1 MKLVEYWRWRYR
13 NPATG
18 RICRTMFQMT
28 AEEAADLYP
37 DPQRIE
43 GSMTLREIDE
53 DAVDTTP
60 DVFRPLSDEDD
71 RPPIQH
77 SQPQAPRD
85 PKHRSFKQR

>member
-28 AEEAADLYP
+28 AQEAADLYP

-43 GSMTLREIDE
+43 GSMTLREVDE

-60 DVFRPLSDEDD
+60 DVFRPLSDEDGQLPFQ
-71 RPPIQH
+71 R
-77 SQPQAPRD
+77 SQPQALRD
-85 PKHRSFKQR
+85 SKDRTVKQS